1 MDNMQ
6 VQGTPMGQEEQM
18 EQEEI
23 KKAQAAGVID
33 FNKKEEPEKSLNY
46 THKFA
51 KPTEIMGKFRS
62 GAPMLAGMG
71 STLSLK

>member
-23 KKAQAAGVID
+23 GKAQAEGVID
-33 FNKKEEPEKSLNY
+33 FNKKAEPEKS
-46 THKFA
+46 
-51 KPTEIMGKFRS
+51 
-62 GAPMLAGMG
+62 
-71 STLSLK
+71 